1 MRDVSFS
8 GGFAGVAG
16 ELAFWAGGS
25 GYRGIVFR
33 GRAGSCCVRGVRGR
47 FGCACCFHGV
57 RAYFVGFCKAFIF
70 ASTLWPS
77 KLEKYEK

>member
-1 MRDVSFS
+1 MRARVWVYWRVRDVSFS

-33 GRAGSCCVRGVRGR
+33 GRAGSCCVRGVRGDS
-47 FGCACCFHGV
+47 GV
-57 RAYFVGFCKAFIF
+57 HVVFTG
-70 ASTLWPS
+70 
-77 KLEKYEK
+77 

>member
-1 MRDVSFS
+1 MRDASFS

-33 GRAGSCCVRGVRGR
+33 GRAGSCCVQGVRGDS
-47 FGCACCFHGV
+47 GV
-57 RAYFVGFCKAFIF
+57 HVVFTG
-70 ASTLWPS
+70 
-77 KLEKYEK
+77 